1 MKLEPMQLAPNCQL
15 WRGDSQLV
23 TPRGWVG
30 HDPGTGESICKI
42 EWSTRGILAS
52 DFLA

>member
-23 TPRGWVG
+23 TPGGLLG
-30 HDPGTGESICKI
+30 HDPGTGESNLKI
-42 EWSTRGILAS
+42 ESEIHAES
-52 DFLA
+52 